1 MEYAASK
8 LTVALMLSVRNGAKA
23 ITFYNAAF
31 GATELF
37 RTESPHGAVVAQLS
51 IGSSEFW
58 LADESP
64 EHQNISPDTLG
75 ASTSRMIVLPGDP
88 GAVFDRTVWAGAD
101 RHARRRSALWLACRP
116 HRRSVRPSLGDR

>member
-8 LTVALMLSVRNGAKA
+8 LTVALMLSIRNGAKA
-23 ITFYNAAF
+23 IAFSNAAF

-37 RTESPHGAVVAQLS
+37 RTESPHGAVVAQLP

-64 EHQNISPDTLG
+64 EHHNISPDTLG
-75 ASTSRMIVLPGDP
+75 ASTSRMIVITD
-88 GAVFDRTVWAGAD
+88 AVWAGAH